1 MPRIETSVKE
11 AIDKHLAS
19 KQIVQH
25 VSEAV
30 EKGVRQPI
38 MDTFRSQFSEVLA
51 PSFELALQ
59 KLFEQINNTF
69 ESGIRGTLQ
78 CIVVEWKSRPILIVL
93 LLCLLSSILLL

>member
-1 MPRIETSVKE
+1 MYVYLTSASHSVCGQNFVPRIETSVKE

-38 MDTFRSQFSEVLA
+38 METFRSQFSEVLA

-69 ESGIRGTLQ
+69 ENGIRGA
-78 CIVVEWKSRPILIVL
+78 SL
-93 LLCLLSSILLL
+93 LFHCTPSSH